1 MGVPLFT
8 GESLSPIVF
17 ARLHLLLCLPC
28 GKFFLPFLALIKSDN
43 VRHQASGNVFDHML
57 RDSGIVDEFF
67 APTQDDLLCIA
78 RVISASVSKVD
89 RNREKVYCLILKVCE
104 IVLF

>member
-17 ARLHLLLCLPC
+17 ARFHLLLCLPC
-28 GKFFLPFLALIKSDN
+28 GKFLLPFLALVESEDI
-43 VRHQASGNVFDHML
+43 RHQASGTVFDHML

-78 RVISASVSKVD
+78 RVISASVS
-89 RNREKVYCLILKVCE
+89 
-104 IVLF
+104 

>member
-17 ARLHLLLCLPC
+17 ARLRMLLCLPC
-28 GKFFLPFLALIKSDN
+28 GKFLLPFLALIESDN
-43 VRHQASGNVFDHML
+43 VWHQAPSDVFDHML
-57 RDSGIVDEFF
+57 RNSGIVDEFF

-78 RVISASVSKVD
+78 RVISASVS
-89 RNREKVYCLILKVCE
+89 
-104 IVLF
+104 

>member
-1 MGVPLFT
+1 MGAPLFT

-17 ARLHLLLCLPC
+17 VRLLLLLYFPC
-28 GKFFLPFLALIKSDN
+28 GKFFLPFLALVESDN
-43 VRHQASGNVFDHML
+43 VRHQASGNVFDYML

-78 RVISASVSKVD
+78 RVISAIVS
-89 RNREKVYCLILKVCE
+89 
-104 IVLF
+104 